1 MLSLKRGLEYFLAFL
16 FVSLILMVSWQVF
29 SRYVLADPSTVT
41 EELAR
46 FLLIWLI
53 FFGATYTFIE
63 KGHLAFELFLEKYES
78 KIPLRSFVSLLVIF
92 LGMILFFGGTNLVY
106 TIFTLGQKT
115 AVLEIPMGLIYLAAP
130 LNGILIIYYAAK
142 DFLEGNA

>member
-1 MLSLKRGLEYFLAFL
+1 M
-16 FVSLILMVSWQVF
+16 
-29 SRYVLADPSTVT
+29 
-41 EELAR
+41 
-46 FLLIWLI
+46 
-53 FFGATYTFIE
+53 
-63 KGHLAFELFLEKYES
+63 
-78 KIPLRSFVSLLVIF
+78 VIF

>member
-1 MLSLKRGLEYFLAFL
+1 
-16 FVSLILMVSWQVF
+16 MVSWQVF
-29 SRYVLADPSTVT
+29 SRYVLEDPSTVT

-63 KGHLAFELFLEKYES
+63 RGHLAFELFLEKYER
-78 KIPLRSFVSLLVIF
+78 KIPLRSFVSLLIVF
-92 LGMILFFGGTNLVY
+92 LGLILFVGGANLVY
-106 TIFTLGQKT
+106 TIFILGQKT

-130 LNGILIIYYAAK
+130 VNGILIAFYGASE
-142 DFLEGNA
+142 FLERKA